1 MKKCPFCAEEI
12 QDEAIKCR
20 YCGSM
25 LDEPAP
31 RDRFGKSSS
40 DGVRLE
46 ASRVLNTEGK
56 IQAIKVVREK
66 KGLGLAQA
74 KAYVEAL
81 EAGRDPDAAARAVP
95 ATSGGCASILAFL
108 LIAAAALIW
117 WFSR

>member
-1 MKKCPFCAEEI
+1 MKKCPFCAEDI

-81 EAGRDPDAAARAVP
+81 GAGRDPDEAAQSAP
-95 ATSGGCASILAFL
+95 AQRGGFPLLVFVLLAGAF
-108 LIAAAALIW
+108 IW
-117 WFSR
+117 WLMR